1 MSSPLRW
8 RKSSYSDPNDCVEI
22 AWPGTIR
29 DSKNPDGPRLS
40 FAQPRLAALISKLVG
55 GQQQRV

>member
-1 MSSPLRW
+1 MSSPLQW
-8 RKSSYSDPNDCVEI
+8 RKSSFSNPNDCVEI
-22 AWPGTIR
+22 AWPGIIR

-40 FAQPRLAALISKLVG
+40 FAQPGLAALISNLTG

>member
-8 RKSSYSDPNDCVEI
+8 KKSSYSDPNDCVEL

-40 FAQPRLAALISKLVG
+40 FAQLRLAALITTLKRG
-55 GQQQRV
+55 